1 MYSKLDDLFKDLQ
14 ILSSALTKLGWVKQ
28 AREVDYITSRVLL
41 HTAATQSNKDNVEN
55 QRKALLIKA
64 RSMIREI
71 QEELGDDYQRSHTL
85 ALISYELSNEIG
97 A

>member
-1 MYSKLDDLFKDLQ
+1 LDDLFKNLQ
-14 ILSSALTKLGWVKQ
+14 TLSSALNKLGWVKQ
-28 AREVDYITSRVLL
+28 AREVDFITSRVLL
-41 HTAATQSNKDNVEN
+41 HTAATQSNRENVEN

-64 RSMIREI
+64 RSLIREI
-71 QEELGDDYQRSHTL
+71 QEELGDDYQRAHTL